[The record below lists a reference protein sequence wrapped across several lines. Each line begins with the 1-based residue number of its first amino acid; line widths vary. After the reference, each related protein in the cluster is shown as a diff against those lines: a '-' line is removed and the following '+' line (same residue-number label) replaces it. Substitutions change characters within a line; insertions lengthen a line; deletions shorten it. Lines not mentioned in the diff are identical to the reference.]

1 MVGLARSK
9 ARIGD
14 NLRQGYRMLPAS
26 VESKEM
32 TGEEFEMMRDFIHE
46 KSGIFF
52 AENKQYLLKNR
63 LEKRMASLGIKTY
76 RDYFYHIKYDTSL
89 KEFNQLLNLV
99 TTNETSFYRNE
110 PQLKSFSDEVLP
122 QFVKEKRGAVKSLRI
137 WSAGCSTGEEP
148 YTLAMLIMER
158 LGSLNGWNIEIYAN
172 DISEN
177 VLQKARKGEYSGL
190 TLRNVKP
197 VLLDRFFTR
206 EDNDIYRVKPEIKS
220 LVRFSQINL
229 NDPRQI
235 SRYSNVDAIFCRNV
249 MIYFSDEV
257 KCQIVR
263 GFYNCLRPGGYF
275 YIGHSETLHGVSKAF
290 KLVYLKNALVYQ
302 KEAAGAPPAARAKG
316 ATQVAGA
323 AGGVQPNTGGAARA
337 LDLLSKIKP
346 VAAKK

>member
-1 MVGLARSK
+1 
-9 ARIGD
+9 
-14 NLRQGYRMLPAS
+14 MLTPSADS
-26 VESKEM
+26 TEM
-32 TGEEFEMMRDFIHE
+32 PREDFEMMRDFIHE

-63 LEKRMASLGIKTY
+63 LEKRMATLGIKTY
-76 RDYFYHIKYDTSL
+76 RDYFYHIKYDTSQ

-122 QFVKEKRGAVKSLRI
+122 QFAKEKSGAVKSLRI

-148 YTLAMLIMER
+148 YTLAMLITER
-158 LGSLNGWNIEIYAN
+158 LGSLNGWNVEIYAN

-197 VLLDRFFTR
+197 SLLDRFFTR
-206 EDNDIYRVKPEIKS
+206 GDNDLYTVKSEIKS

-257 KCQIVR
+257 KRQIVR
-263 GFYNCLRPGGYF
+263 GFYNSLRPGGYF
-275 YIGHSETLHGVSKAF
+275 YIGHSETLHSISKAF

-302 KEAAGAPPAARAKG
+302 KEGVGAPARDRALAATQAARTSAGA
-316 ATQVAGA
+316 
-323 AGGVQPNTGGAARA
+323 QPDVGGAARA
-337 LDLLSKIKP
+337 LDLLSKVKP
-346 VAAKK
+346 MTATK